1 MKLKKKINCEKEEKK
16 NSGQLGLTFQTCD
29 PSRDDEIIS

>member
-1 MKLKKKINCEKEEKK
+1 MKLKKKLIVKK
-16 NSGQLGLTFQTCD
+16 KKKDSGQLGLTFQTYD

>member
-1 MKLKKKINCEKEEKK
+1 VKKKKK
-16 NSGQLGLTFQTCD
+16 KDSGQLGLTFQTCD